1 MELNI
6 WSKTILRS
14 YRNLARVVKSID
26 KTFMNICMSSRCS
39 SWYDSVINSTLSIT
53 DKLLTL
59 SERKILLI
67 NTKVIIDEVLSN
79 MDKDLAKIL
88 ILRYI
93 KRYTNEKIASIY
105 NVCIRTISRKCTKA
119 IENFTSQLKKRG
131 YTPHRIEVLYGK
143 ERWLMDIYRQTLN
156 EEINLDARYETCK
169 NLKLI
174 KI

>member
-6 WSKTILRS
+6 WSKTLLKS

-26 KTFMNICMSSRCS
+26 KTFMGICMSSRCS
-39 SWYDSVINSTLSIT
+39 SWYDSVINSTLAVT

-67 NTKVIIDEVLSN
+67 NTKVMIDEVLSN
-79 MDKDLAKIL
+79 IDKDLAKIL

-93 KRYTNEKIASIY
+93 KRYSNEKIASIFK
-105 NVCIRTISRKCTKA
+105 VCGKSISRRCRKGLELFA
-119 IENFTSQLKKRG
+119 LELKKRG
-131 YTPHRIEVLYGK
+131 YNSHRIEVLYGK
-143 ERWLMDIYRQTLN
+143 ERWLMDIYRQNLN
-156 EEINLDARYETCK
+156 EELKLDERRVVCK